1 MPKEARNA
9 HLVPGVPE
17 LSRTKAS
24 ALKQTWKKTK
34 SVTPKA
40 APAVDV
46 TTIKKATKSGGE
58 RTVLKVKPARY
69 YPAEDV
75 PKPKAVRKTQRKTK
89 LRSNITPG
97 TVLIL
102 VAGRFRGKRVV
113 FLKQLDSGLLLV
125 TGPFKVN
132 GVPLRRVNQAYAI
145 STSTKIDVGSVP
157 ANIGD
162 DYFKREKKTKKNAD
176 ELALFGDD
184 GKKKAKKLDDKRAA
198 DQKSVDAAILAS
210 ISKDATLKSYLKSK
224 FSLKN
229 GQAPHLMKF

>member
-1 MPKEARNA
+1 MPKEARNE

-40 APAVDV
+40 EPVVEVTAV
-46 TTIKKATKSGGE
+46 KKATKSGGE

-75 PKPKAVRKTQRKTK
+75 SKPKTVRKTQKKTK
-89 LRSNITPG
+89 LRSAITPG

-132 GVPLRRVNQAYAI
+132 GVPLRRVNQAYTIA
-145 STSTKIDVGSVP
+145 TSTKIDVGSVP
-157 ANIGD
+157 DSFND
-162 DYFKREKKTKKNAD
+162 EYFKREKKTKKNAD
-176 ELALFGDD
+176 ELALFGED
-184 GKKKAKKLDDKRAA
+184 GKKKVKKLNDKRAA
-198 DQKSVDAAILAS
+198 DQKTVDAAILAS
-210 ISKDATLKSYLKSK
+210 INKDALLKSYLKSK

-229 GQAPHLMKF
+229 GEAPHLMKF